1 MFDWIKLGTDH
12 LTWRGGYGFLFRSEW
27 FFRTTQE
34 LEYYF
39 FLSRTVHIFFPEFN
53 IRLYDKNS
61 ESDYFFFLHQNQNIF
76 LEKKP

>member
-1 MFDWIKLGTDH
+1 MVI
-12 LTWRGGYGFLFRSEW
+12 GFLFRSEF

-39 FLSRTVHIFFPEFN
+39 FLSRKAGIFFPEYN

-61 ESDYFFFLHQNQNIF
+61 ESEI
-76 LEKKP
+76 